1 MNKGSGSLNSQETSV
16 PTMEKFKMTARQKR
30 MWPILILGIFF
41 EGFDDA
47 ALNFVLPYI
56 TKEFHLTTEVAGY
69 ALSLIGIG
77 AMCAFFIVRMADK
90 IGRRPIFLGCV
101 YLYSMC
107 SLLTVF
113 ASNLT
118 ALVVIQFTARV
129 FLIGCWSVGYIIL
142 SEEFSTESRGKAS
155 GLYQMTAIF
164 GALTLAI
171 MLPLVLKLGFTWRA
185 LYVIGA
191 LPLIPAVLFRKRLPE
206 TQRFLQLQEQKKSGV
221 KQPKEDFFAVWKK
234 PYTHYIIVMSL
245 VWLFMYFGIKGSLN
259 FLTMR
264 LVMELSWTPTM
275 ISIAVLC
282 QTCAAMVIIGL
293 NGKLLDKVG
302 RKGAAIIIIFV
313 GVVATIVQ
321 FNVQSFYAV
330 ILFGMISA
338 GFVNSFLI
346 VASTLT
352 NELFP
357 TELRANATAW
367 SNNIVGR
374 LGQIIVPT
382 MIGVL
387 TLRMTIGHAVGIAM
401 LLPLISLVLILV
413 FLPETKL
420 LAKEADL
427 REVSGRG
434 HNLNS

>member
-1 MNKGSGSLNSQETSV
+1 MTTQETSA
-16 PTMEKFKMTARQKR
+16 PAKRKFKMTDRQKR

-56 TKEFHLTTEVAGY
+56 TKEFHLTTEIAGY

-90 IGRRPIFLGCV
+90 LGRRPIFLGCV
-101 YLYSMC
+101 YLYSIC

-113 ASNLT
+113 APNITL
-118 ALVVIQFTARV
+118 LIVIQFLARV
-129 FLIGCWSVGYIIL
+129 FLIGCWSLGYIIL
-142 SEEFSTESRGKAS
+142 SEEFSTENRGKAS
-155 GLYQMTAIF
+155 GLYQLTAVF
-164 GALTLAI
+164 GALSLAI
-171 MLPLVLKLGFTWRA
+171 MLPIVLKLGFTWRA

-191 LPLIPAVLFRKRLPE
+191 LPLIPAFIFRKRLPE
-206 TQRFLQLQEQKKSGV
+206 TKRFIQLQEQKKAGI

-234 PYTHYIIVMSL
+234 PYTNYILVMSL

-264 LVMELSWTPTM
+264 LVIELAWTPTM
-275 ISIAVLC
+275 ISIAILC

-293 NGKLLDKVG
+293 NGRLMDKVG
-302 RKGAAIIIIFV
+302 RKKAALIIITV
-313 GVVATIVQ
+313 GVISTIVQ

-330 ILFGMISA
+330 ILFGLLSA

-374 LGQIIVPT
+374 LGQIIVPA

-387 TLRMTIGHAVGIAM
+387 TLSMTIGQAVSIAM
-401 LLPLISLVLILV
+401 LLPLISLFLILV

-420 LAKEADL
+420 LGKQADI
-427 REVSGRG
+427 REVSSNS
-434 HNLNS
+434 HDLNL